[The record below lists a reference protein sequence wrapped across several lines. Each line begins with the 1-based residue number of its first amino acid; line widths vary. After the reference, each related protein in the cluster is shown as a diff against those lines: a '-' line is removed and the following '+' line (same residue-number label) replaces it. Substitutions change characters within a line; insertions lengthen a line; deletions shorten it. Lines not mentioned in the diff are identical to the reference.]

1 MYQYL
6 WKLNRL
12 ACQFI
17 PGSFIWRPIYIDAL
31 VTKAKYRFET
41 GTIDKD
47 SRIDFSMLTE
57 TYTVTGILIIICF
70 VILPI
75 FWLVL
80 LIILNLQ
87 YRKRIKTIHQQAL
100 EADFELQTLRKRYNQ
115 SWILIQQQQK
125 TIMDQKTSKFNVI
138 EKTFDP
144 NLYLRNH
151 H

>member
-1 MYQYL
+1 M
-6 WKLNRL
+6 
-12 ACQFI
+12 I
-17 PGSFIWRPIYIDAL
+17 
-31 VTKAKYRFET
+31 VTKFYADGIQPQKQTSNITKVNFRFET

-57 TYTVTGILIIICF
+57 TYTVTGILILICF

-75 FWLVL
+75 FWVVL

-87 YRKRIKTIHQQAL
+87 YRKRIKSIHQQAL

-144 NLYLRNH
+144 NL
-151 H
+151 

>member
-1 MYQYL
+1 MIIVCRH
-6 WKLNRL
+6 KNK
-12 ACQFI
+12 
-17 PGSFIWRPIYIDAL
+17 PII
-31 VTKAKYRFET
+31 TNENFKSET

-47 SRIDFSMLTE
+47 SRIDFSMLTA
-57 TYTVTGILIIICF
+57 TYTVTGILILICF

-125 TIMDQKTSKFNVI
+125 TIMDQKQSKSNMMI
-138 EKTFDP
+138 
-144 NLYLRNH
+144 LI
-151 H
+151 

>member
-87 YRKRIKTIHQQAL
+87 YRKRIKAIHQQAL

-138 EKTFDP
+138 EKKFNT
-144 NLYLRNH
+144 NL
-151 H
+151 

>member
-1 MYQYL
+1 M
-6 WKLNRL
+6 N
-12 ACQFI
+12 F
-17 PGSFIWRPIYIDAL
+17 
-31 VTKAKYRFET
+31 RFET

-57 TYTVTGILIIICF
+57 TYTVTGILILICF

-75 FWLVL
+75 FWVFL
-80 LIILNLQ
+80 LIILSLQ
-87 YRKRIKTIHQQAL
+87 YRKRINSIHQQAL

-138 EKTFDP
+138 EKTFDS
-144 NLYLRNH
+144 NL
-151 H
+151 

>member
-1 MYQYL
+1 M
-6 WKLNRL
+6 
-12 ACQFI
+12 
-17 PGSFIWRPIYIDAL
+17 P
-31 VTKAKYRFET
+31 
-41 GTIDKD
+41 
-47 SRIDFSMLTE
+47 TE

-87 YRKRIKTIHQQAL
+87 YRKRIEAIHQQAL

>member
-1 MYQYL
+1 M
-6 WKLNRL
+6 KK
-12 ACQFI
+12 
-17 PGSFIWRPIYIDAL
+17 
-31 VTKAKYRFET
+31 VKYRFET

-138 EKTFDP
+138 EQTFYP
-144 NLYLRNH
+144 NL
-151 H
+151 